1 MPATIEKEI
10 AVSKILGYNIGI
22 KLVRGAYMNEERQ
35 IAEMQGIESP
45 V

>member
-1 MPATIEKEI
+1 MPATIEKEM

-22 KLVRGAYMNEERQ
+22 KLVRGAYMNEERH
-35 IAEMQGIESP
+35 IAEMQGVDSP